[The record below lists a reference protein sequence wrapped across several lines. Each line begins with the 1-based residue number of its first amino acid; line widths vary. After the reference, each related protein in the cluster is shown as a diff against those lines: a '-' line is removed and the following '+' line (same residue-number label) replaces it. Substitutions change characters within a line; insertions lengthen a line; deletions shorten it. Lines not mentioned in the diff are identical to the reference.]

1 MDISLLFVLF
11 GILGASAY
19 ALSNRTSIKGVSV
32 SGVVGSVTGYIVD
45 AKTAFTDLVWNAAMV
60 DHNGYAIFF
69 LVGLGSLALVMATNL
84 TLTGGRAA
92 VR

>member
-1 MDISLLFVLF
+1 MELSLLMLTL

-19 ALSNRTSIKGVSV
+19 ALTNRTSTQGAAI
-32 SGVVGSVTGYIVD
+32 SGVVGAVSGYIAD
-45 AKTAFTDLVWNAAMV
+45 AKTAFTDLVWNAAVV

-84 TLTGGRAA
+84 TLTRGYAA

>member
-1 MDISLLFVLF
+1 MELSLLMLTL

-19 ALSNRTSIKGVSV
+19 ALTNRTSSQGAAI
-32 SGVVGSVTGYIVD
+32 SGVVGAISGYIVD
-45 AKTAFTDLVWNAAMV
+45 AKTAFTDLVWNAAVV

-69 LVGLGSLALVMATNL
+69 LVGLLSLALVMATNL